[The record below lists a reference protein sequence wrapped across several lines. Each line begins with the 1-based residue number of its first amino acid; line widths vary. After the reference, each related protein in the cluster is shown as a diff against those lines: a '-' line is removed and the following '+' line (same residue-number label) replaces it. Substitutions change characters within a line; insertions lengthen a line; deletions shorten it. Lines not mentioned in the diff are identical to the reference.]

1 MTLSAEDLISRW
13 LYQLMNPSADD
24 SNRRWLYLQMTL
36 STDDSIRPQMTLTA
50 DESNRRW
57 LYPQMTLSADDSIL
71 RLVYQLMN
79 VSIDDYL
86 LMTLSADDSILR
98 WLYPHR
104 WLYLQIT
111 LSAESSVSWRLD
123 RFLFAIPNLSSFPF
137 WNPSFLFMFCL
148 RIFIFEG
155 LWPPG
160 LYFSVMTILQPI

>member
-1 MTLSAEDLISRW
+1 MTLT
-13 LYQLMNPSADD
+13 ADD

-57 LYPQMTLSADDSIL
+57 LYPQMTLPADDSIL

-79 VSIDDYL
+79 LSIDDSICWWLYPQMTL
-86 LMTLSADDSILR
+86 SSQMTLSADDSICR
-98 WLYPHR
+98 C
-104 WLYLQIT
+104 LYLLMT
-111 LSAESSVSWRLD
+111 LSIDNSICWKFRQLATGP
-123 RFLFAIPNLSSFPF
+123 FLVCYPQSF